1 MYFQIEAGAE
11 AEPDTA
17 GRRGELLGP
26 DPEEDCVDGDEDERE
41 DSLVVPEFVPFS
53 PSSVRVDEFSGQ
65 MGSLAKWNSELHL

>member
-26 DPEEDCVDGDEDERE
+26 DPEVDCVDGDEDERE

-53 PSSVRVDEFSGQ
+53 PSSV
-65 MGSLAKWNSELHL
+65 